1 MQNNLE
7 DLQKKMT
14 TTTTTTNNH
23 FEYACK
29 LNEVA
34 QAFWNL
40 NLVAHQYDV
49 EFLFINVLLE
59 SALSRSRRCDIRCSQ
74 RSD

>member
-1 MQNNLE
+1 MNAKQFGRFAKDDDNDNNN
-7 DLQKKMT
+7 D
-14 TTTTTTNNH
+14 H

-29 LNEVA
+29 LSEVA

-49 EFLFINVLLE
+49 EFSFINVLLE
-59 SALSRSRRCDIRCSQ
+59 SALSRSRRCDF
-74 RSD
+74 